1 MVSIT
6 RILCPVDFSGHSRI
20 ALDYATALASWYD
33 AEVVALHAYSVA
45 MVPATIGAFPAATS
59 VGVPLTRDEVI
70 RDLDRFVRPVQAAN
84 VRTRTVVTTG
94 HASTGILDT
103 AEQLAAS
110 LIVMGTHGASGFER
124 LMLGSVTEKVLRKA
138 VCPVLVVPR
147 RADAPS
153 GAAIVFRRILCTV
166 DFSPCSRKAVSY
178 ALSLAEEAGGALTL
192 LHVVEG
198 FEEVEPPPTS
208 HFNVPE
214 YRRHLEED
222 AGAKLAELVPRETRT
237 WCDCRTMVRAGKAHR
252 EILHVA
258 STLDADLIVLGVR
271 GRNAV
276 DLAIFGS
283 TTNQVVRAAEC
294 PVLTVRS

>member
-6 RILCPVDFSGHSRI
+6 RILCPVDFSGHSRLAI
-20 ALDYATALASWYD
+20 DYATALARWYES
-33 AEVVALHAYSVA
+33 EVVALHAYAAA
-45 MVPATIGAFPAATS
+45 MVPATIGAFPAATT
-59 VGVPLTRDEVI
+59 VGVPLTREEIV
-70 RDLDRFVRPVQAAN
+70 RDLDVFVRPVQAAN

-94 HASTGILDT
+94 SPARTILDT
-103 AEQLAAS
+103 AEQLAAN

-138 VCPVLVVPR
+138 SCPVLVVPR

-153 GAAIVFRRILCTV
+153 GATIVFRRILCAV
-166 DFSPCSRKAVSY
+166 DFSPCSHKAVSF
-178 ALSLAEEAGGALTL
+178 ALSLAEEAGGGLTL

-198 FEEVEPPPTS
+198 FDEDPPATS

-214 YRRHLEED
+214 YRRHLEET
-222 AGAKLAELVPRETRT
+222 AAERLKQLVPSETRS
-237 WCDCRTMVRAGKAHR
+237 WCDCRTLVRAGKAHQ

-258 STLDADLIVLGVR
+258 RTTEADLIVLGVR

-276 DLAIFGS
+276 DLALFGS
-283 TTNQVVRAAEC
+283 TANQVVRGSEC